1 MTHKSILALI
11 SIILI
16 SVACKRDPLAVDASK
31 TMVNIEYLALDS
43 MLMQSDSVELLG
55 VYQKMKE
62 SIPELFDYQVGY
74 CFQIGK
80 VNDTAF
86 VSQFLEYKRDSFIQ
100 KLEKEI
106 EQKFPKPSQFNSRIN
121 TGFKHLKTHLPTV
134 KLPKNVV
141 YMNSLF
147 ASNAFSTETE
157 IGIGLERYLGVK
169 SPSIQRLP
177 SEPFY
182 TWVKEGMEAKFL
194 ERDALASWIMTHVV
208 AEEDGNLAQKI
219 IRWGKIMYLTQAAF
233 PDIDESILMRYSEE
247 DFKWATEN
255 EYSLWKYLIDE
266 ELLFKLDEKIAQ
278 NLLADGPFTPGLPE
292 KGPDRL
298 GQYLGWRMV
307 KNYMEN
313 SETSFETL
321 LKMPYNDILQAY
333 KVE

>member
-16 SVACKRDPLAVDASK
+16 TVACQHDPLDVDASATK
-31 TMVNIEYLALDS
+31 VDIQYVSLDS
-43 MLMQSDSVELLG
+43 LLMQSDSLALLKA
-55 VYQKMKE
+55 YSEMQKK
-62 SIPELFDYQVGY
+62 IPELFDYQVGY

-80 VNDTAF
+80 VKDTTF
-86 VSQFLEYKRDSFIQ
+86 VHHFLEYKRDTFIQ
-100 KLEKEI
+100 KLELEI
-106 EQKFPKPSQFNSRIN
+106 QQKFKSPSQFNARIN
-121 TGFKHLKTHLPTV
+121 SGFKHLKTHLPSV

-157 IGIGLERYLGVK
+157 IGIGLERYLGEK

-182 TWVKEGMEAKFL
+182 TWVKEGMDEKFL
-194 ERDALASWIMTHVV
+194 ERDAMASWIMTNVV
-208 AEEDGNLAQKI
+208 VEEDGNLAQKM
-219 IRWGKIMYLTQAAF
+219 IRWGKIIYLTQAAY

-307 KNYMEN
+307 KNYME
-313 SETSFETL
+313 SKETSFETL

-333 KVE
+333 EVE

>member
-16 SVACKRDPLAVDASK
+16 FVACQRNPLDIDASK
-31 TMVNIEYLALDS
+31 AKTDVQFIALDS
-43 MLMQSDSVELLG
+43 LLMHSDSVQLLNLFNKM
-55 VYQKMKE
+55 QKN
-62 SIPELFDYQVGY
+62 IPELFDYQVGY

-80 VNDTAF
+80 VKDTTFAHH
-86 VSQFLEYKRDSFIQ
+86 FLEYKRDTFIQ
-100 KLEKEI
+100 KLEVEI
-106 EQKFPKPSQFNSRIN
+106 AQKFNSPSQFNTRIN
-121 TGFKHLKTHLPTV
+121 SGFQHLKTHLPSV

-141 YMNSLF
+141 YTNSLF

-157 IGIGLERYLGVK
+157 IGIGLERYLGEK

-182 TWVKEGMEAKFL
+182 TWVKEGMDAKFL
-194 ERDALASWIMTHVV
+194 ERDAMASWIMTNVV
-208 AEEDGNLAQKI
+208 EEEDGNLAQKI
-219 IRWGKIMYLTQAAF
+219 IRWGKIIYLTQAAY
-233 PDIDESILMRYSEE
+233 PDIDESILMRYSKE

-313 SETSFETL
+313 SKTNFETL

-333 KVE
+333 EVE